1 MRFPRLL
8 AVAAT
13 SLALM
18 LPLVA
23 TASTSADAAAKPHRQ
38 ITAKIVKLS
47 RQSLQIRAHV
57 PNYPYRHT
65 FLDKKNCLKC
75 TWHIVARKRTT
86 AFGRVFYPVGAPA
99 TGRWYFK
106 VGTPAT
112 PGFATSYSPT
122 FYTYTL

>member
-23 TASTSADAAAKPHRQ
+23 TSSTSADAAAKPHRH
-38 ITAKIVKLS
+38 ITAKIVKVS
-47 RQSLQIRAHV
+47 RQTLQIRAHV
-57 PNYPYRHT
+57 PNYPNRHT

-75 TWHIVARKRTT
+75 SWHIVSRRNTT
-86 AFGRVFYPVGAPA
+86 RYGRVFYPVGAPA
-99 TGRWYFK
+99 SGRWYFR

-112 PGFATSYSPT
+112 PGFATSFSPT
-122 FYTYTL
+122 FYTYRI